1 MDKNTVFSNK
11 IFNEDCIVTMER
23 MINEGFKVDSILTS
37 PPYNMTSRK
46 GGHSDTG
53 RYDVYKDWKTEE
65 EYIDWMVTIFNN
77 FDKILN
83 TNRAVLFN
91 FSYSIENPSLPYK
104 LVVELEKRTPFKVID
119 TIIWKKKSGLPFP
132 ANNHR
137 LSRIYEF
144 VFVFTRKDEMNTYEN
159 RRKVSSVSK
168 KTGQKYYEVSYNFVE
183 APNNDG
189 KCELNQATF
198 SSDLCRQLMEIYVK
212 DGWTVYDPFMG
223 SGTTAY
229 ACKSCGINYVGSEIS
244 TKQCEYAKER
254 LNIR

>member
-1 MDKNTVFSNK
+1 MNIIETAKKYPSTHFNGHGRKQSKSRIKTKKKLINMDKNTVFSNK

-119 TIIWKKKSGLPFP
+119 TMI
-132 ANNHR
+132 
-137 LSRIYEF
+137 
-144 VFVFTRKDEMNTYEN
+144 
-159 RRKVSSVSK
+159 
-168 KTGQKYYEVSYNFVE
+168 
-183 APNNDG
+183 
-189 KCELNQATF
+189 
-198 SSDLCRQLMEIYVK
+198 
-212 DGWTVYDPFMG
+212 
-223 SGTTAY
+223 
-229 ACKSCGINYVGSEIS
+229 
-244 TKQCEYAKER
+244 
-254 LNIR
+254 